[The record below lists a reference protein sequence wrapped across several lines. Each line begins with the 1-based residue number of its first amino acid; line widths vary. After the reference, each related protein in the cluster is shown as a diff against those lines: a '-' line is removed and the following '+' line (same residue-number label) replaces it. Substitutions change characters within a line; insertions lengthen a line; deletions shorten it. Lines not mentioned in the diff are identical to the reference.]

1 MKRLFCALPIIL
13 IVLLFSACSPQ
24 AGPKTGATSA
34 AADSGPKVSFASPD
48 SGATIPFGPVQVMI
62 LSEDLR
68 GTSQVEVLVNGV
80 SVATVPS
87 PDTAASSVI
96 IGYTWQPS
104 APGNYV
110 LQAHAQNTAGTWGDF
125 ASLELAVAPEQGP
138 GDTPTIEVVVPTEN
152 SQPTATATGVIATP
166 SGPTETSSGPDV
178 PSTPTRSGISLDW
191 SFTYLQMYRYKSN
204 CEPQHNSVF
213 VEVKGLSKNEIGGV
227 MVFFRPME
235 TSTGTLWNWWTTGF
249 WLELFP
255 SGLYGRGFSTPH
267 MVKRLSTQPETYWP
281 YIPATVL
288 YQFAISDKGGTLI
301 YRSEVYRNLQVKGCD
316 L

>member
-13 IVLLFSACSPQ
+13 ISILLSACSPQ
-24 AGPKTGATSA
+24 SGPKTGTTPG

-48 SGATIPFGPVQVMI
+48 QGATVPFGPVQVMI
-62 LSEDLR
+62 LSEDVR

-110 LQAHAQNTAGTWGDF
+110 LQAHGQNTAGTWGDF
-125 ASLELAVAPEQGP
+125 ASLELAVTPEQGP
-138 GDTPTIEVVVPTEN
+138 AETPTTEVVVPTEN

-178 PSTPTRSGISLDW
+178 PSTPTRSGISLEW
-191 SFTYLQMYRYKSN
+191 SFSYLQIYKYGSN
-204 CEPQHNSVF
+204 CEPQRNSVF
-213 VEVKGLSKNEIGGV
+213 VEVSGLSKSEIGGV
-227 MVFFRPME
+227 MLFFRPME
-235 TSTGTLWNWWTTGF
+235 ESTGTLWNWWTTGL

-255 SGLYGRGFSTPH
+255 SGMYGRAFNSAA
-267 MVKRLSTQPETYWP
+267 MVKRLASHNEKYWP
-281 YIPATVL
+281 YLPAVVL
-288 YQFAISDKGGTLI
+288 YQFAISDKSGDII
-301 YRSEVYRNLQVKGCD
+301 YRSEVGYNLRVVGCNQ
-316 L
+316 